1 MKSEPNTYRQKKNK
15 YDGMLTIYGR
25 KPVLEAL
32 QDPSISVAKIHM
44 AHSNKPATILSNIEK
59 LAISQNVEL
68 NWIDKRVL
76 SRISRNSKQDQGIAA
91 DLALANYFT
100 LDDFFT
106 QYLGTSNDRF
116 LILDAVTN
124 PQNVGM
130 IIRSAA
136 AAGITAVVIP
146 KHGTAELGPLVI
158 KASAGAIFKCPIIR
172 CESLIEAL
180 STLSDHNISLAT
192 LNARSNT
199 HGNPKEIA
207 YREIRENCRQA
218 TAFVLGNETDGIS
231 DAAQRK
237 ADFSVYIPMNNGVE
251 SLNVA
256 ITAAL
261 IAFA

>member
-1 MKSEPNTYRQKKNK
+1 MKSKPNTYHQKKNK

-32 QDPSISVAKIHM
+32 LDPSISVAKIHL
-44 AHSNKPATILSNIEK
+44 AQSNKPASILSNIER

-68 NWIDKRVL
+68 NWIDKREL

-91 DLALANYFT
+91 DLTLANYFT

-106 QYLGTSNDRF
+106 QYLGTPNDRF
-116 LILDAVTN
+116 LVLDAVTN

-136 AAGITAVVIP
+136 AARITAVVIP
-146 KHGTAELGPLVI
+146 KQGTSELGPLVI

-180 STLSDHNISLAT
+180 STLSEHKILLAT

-199 HGNPKEIA
+199 QGNSKEIA
-207 YREIRENCRQA
+207 YRDLRESCKQA
-218 TAFVLGNETDGIS
+218 TAFILGNETDGIS
-231 DAAQRK
+231 DTAQRK
-237 ADFSVYIPMNNGVE
+237 ADFNVYIPMNNGVE